1 MEDQKPSRTAMV
13 VALIRAEHARK
24 NRSPLLND
32 YWAEK
37 LVPPEFVAELPRLA
51 SGDAAI
57 EAWLARSGVRAN
69 VILRARY
76 CEDQLHEAVRG
87 GVDQY
92 VIVGAGFD
100 SFAWRRPSWARRLRI
115 FEIDHPATQSVKI
128 RQLHAAGAD
137 LDEACLIAADL
148 REAPIDQVLAATNYD
163 PKRRTFF
170 AWLGVTRYLTHEA
183 NASALAAMGRAAARR
198 SYLLLSYAPP
208 SLEPVAESGEYQD
221 RSATTLSSWGE
232 PWVSSFTPADMTAM
246 AGEAGF
252 IVREDLS
259 HQDLIARYRTEG
271 AGALG
276 RASNGRLMLAE
287 RV

>member
-1 MEDQKPSRTAMV
+1 MV
-13 VALIRAEHARK
+13 VALIRADHARK
-24 NRSPLLND
+24 SPSPLIND
-32 YWAEK
+32 HWAEK
-37 LVPPEFVAELPRLA
+37 LVPPEFVAELPRLTN
-51 SGDAAI
+51 GDTAV

-76 CEDQLHEAVRG
+76 CEDRLQEAVEG

-100 SFAWRRPSWARRLRI
+100 SFAWRRPSWARTLRI

-128 RQLHAAGAD
+128 RQLRAAGAD
-137 LDEACLIAADL
+137 LGEACLIAADL
-148 REAPIDQVLAATNYD
+148 RESPIDQVLADSNYD
-163 PKRRTFF
+163 PTRRTFF
-170 AWLGVTRYLTHEA
+170 AWLGVTRYLTREA
-183 NASALAAMGRAAARR
+183 NASALAAMGRASARR

-208 SLEPVAESGEYQD
+208 FSEPSAERGEYED

-232 PWVSSFTPADMTAM
+232 PWVSSFTPAEMAEM

-252 IVREDLS
+252 VVREDLS
-259 HQDLIARYRTEG
+259 HQNLIARYTTEG
-271 AGALG
+271 AEALG

>member
-32 YWAEK
+32 HWAEK
-37 LVPPEFVAELPRLA
+37 LVPPEFFAELPRLT
-51 SGDAAI
+51 SGDAAV
-57 EAWLARSGVRAN
+57 EAGLARSGVRAN

-100 SFAWRRPSWARRLRI
+100 SFAWRRPSWARRLRV

-137 LDEACLIAADL
+137 LDEACLIA
-148 REAPIDQVLAATNYD
+148 
-163 PKRRTFF
+163 
-170 AWLGVTRYLTHEA
+170 
-183 NASALAAMGRAAARR
+183 
-198 SYLLLSYAPP
+198 
-208 SLEPVAESGEYQD
+208 
-221 RSATTLSSWGE
+221 
-232 PWVSSFTPADMTAM
+232 
-246 AGEAGF
+246 
-252 IVREDLS
+252 
-259 HQDLIARYRTEG
+259 
-271 AGALG
+271 
-276 RASNGRLMLAE
+276 
-287 RV
+287 